1 MRMNSSPP
9 PFLMLNLPLALA
21 PAAAAAAAH
30 HYMDTIFQSRGC
42 K

>member
-21 PAAAAAAAH
+21 PAAAAAH

>member
-21 PAAAAAAAH
+21 PAAAAH